1 MTNYEAI
8 SAAIYPYDVDEN
20 LIQKSCIDLDLDP
33 DVAYQRSSK
42 PNVAKASI
50 SVLRNLISLSN
61 ESNGGY
67 SLSYDA
73 NKLKERIYNIA
84 KENGLADIAEEFEQK
99 PQIEFLDWEW

>member
-1 MTNYEAI
+1 MTNYDAI

-20 LIQKSCIDLDLDP
+20 LIKKSCIDLDLDA
-33 DVAYQRSSK
+33 DLAYQRSSK
-42 PNVAKASI
+42 SDVAKASI
-50 SVLRNLISLSN
+50 SVLRNLISLSS
-61 ESNGGY
+61 EGNGGY

-84 KENGLADIAEEFEQK
+84 KENGLADIAEEFNQK